1 MSEMTWPFFYEK
13 SSGFTYLGLAVAPAT
28 WYNIDSTNTMLVC
41 RRKGGQNVT
50 DRQDYRFILQIEPGR
65 YASRGKREHTEP
77 KTDFTKVC

>member
-1 MSEMTWPFFYEK
+1 M
-13 SSGFTYLGLAVAPAT
+13 

-65 YASRGKREHTEP
+65 YAGRGKREHTEP
-77 KTDFTKVC
+77 KADFTKVC

>member
-1 MSEMTWPFFYEK
+1 M
-13 SSGFTYLGLAVAPAT
+13 

-77 KTDFTKVC
+77 RRDLSRIYSPKNEISPNKLELLV